1 MQISHIIHAPPLPCL
16 QIFTEGQTGLPL
28 LHSDFSPALHL
39 PPDSVDVLL
48 YLEFC
53 LASTSQWLCCYYYV
67 SSLAGLRAWQVSG
80 PGFWGPGCKR
90 ATGRPVLLTRSH
102 VLKQHNATLL
112 LITIIILLPGF
123 WLNVEPTVQPSARS
137 PWRWAEGKWYWGM
150 QSSVWVGGLTSQV
163 MPRRMV
169 ACPIGHYWNPE
180 RDKMPVESFSERDQM
195 LLRNLF
201 ALQYQAMGEQSE
213 EREAALTLLR
223 IK

>member
-112 LITIIILLPGF
+112 LITSII
-123 WLNVEPTVQPSARS
+123 TVAGVLAQ
-137 PWRWAEGKWYWGM
+137 RWAHCSALGQVPMALGRGEVILGNAE
-150 QSSVWVGGLTSQV
+150 QRVG
-163 MPRRMV
+163 RR
-169 ACPIGHYWNPE
+169 P
-180 RDKMPVESFSERDQM
+180 DQPGDAPPDGRLPQRP
-195 LLRNLF
+195 LLKPWKR
-201 ALQYQAMGEQSE
+201 
-213 EREAALTLLR
+213 
-223 IK
+223 